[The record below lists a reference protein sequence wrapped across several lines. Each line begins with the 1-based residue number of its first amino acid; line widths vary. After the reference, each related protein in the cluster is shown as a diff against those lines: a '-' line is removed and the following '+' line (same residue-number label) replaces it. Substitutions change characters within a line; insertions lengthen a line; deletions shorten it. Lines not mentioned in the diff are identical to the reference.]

1 MHQEQIVDVKFLE
14 LAIVPVPYKAVTGL
28 ASEMTWVLRG
38 REAEP
43 TITSATR
50 TRDWMTH
57 IRKR

>member
-1 MHQEQIVDVKFLE
+1 MQQEQIVDVKFLE

-28 ASEMTWVLRG
+28 AI
-38 REAEP
+38 EP

-57 IRKR
+57 VRKR